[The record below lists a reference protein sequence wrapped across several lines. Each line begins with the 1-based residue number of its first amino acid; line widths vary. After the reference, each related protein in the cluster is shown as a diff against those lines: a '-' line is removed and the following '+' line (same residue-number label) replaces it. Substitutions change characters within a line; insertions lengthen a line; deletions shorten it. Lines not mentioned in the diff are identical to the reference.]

1 MPSSIKA
8 SDSIRPISS
17 PSTLHSLGPACS
29 CGTYLLRIDVTRPV
43 RLRFGRFAGG
53 APIALQAGCYAYI
66 GSAMARKGSASLV
79 RRALRHATRSG
90 QKPPH
95 ALRGLLLEHFTHIG
109 LCSSNR
115 PFPMPNKTVH
125 WHIDHLLDLERTNLH
140 SAFFLHGEKTL
151 ENALARLILSDA
163 HAAAFA
169 PGLGASDAPG
179 QTHLLR
185 IDSTPSWWT
194 DISHRL
200 AATFSLAPF
209 HSTHAGGAK

>member
-140 SAFFLHGEKTL
+140 SAFFLHGAESL
-151 ENALARLILSDA
+151 EADIAKLVLCDV
-163 HAAAFA
+163 HAVAFT
-169 PGLGASDAPG
+169 PGLGAGDAPG

-194 DISHRL
+194 DIPHRL
-200 AATFSLAPF
+200 AATFSLEPF